1 MGRRSDAL
9 TGFARRRR
17 AKRWLIEPYLGFGT
31 QAELTL
37 PGRVMEDRR
46 LIPSTETDTRWR
58 NLRNTYKRCAT
69 REVAGARVRATFKG
83 AETVAITD
91 SEGYFCLQI
100 KLDAPPDA
108 RLWQELELDLIEPQD
123 AAGTPTRATA
133 EVMVPPAGARFGVVS
148 DIDDTVITTHVTSTL
163 KMLLTV
169 LFSNAHVR
177 TPFEGIAAFYRAL
190 HDGASGAEANP
201 IFYVSNGPWNLYG
214 LLIEFFKLNEIP
226 LGPLFMRDFGPQILF
241 PSRPHIGHKLSHIGR
256 ILEAYPHLPFI
267 LIGDSGERDPEIY
280 AEIATRYPDR
290 VRAIYIRSVDQR
302 QERLA
307 AIDALAATITA
318 MKTQFVLAPDSE
330 FAAVHAAA
338 EGLIASGALALIR
351 EEKEGT
357 G

>member
-9 TGFARRRR
+9 IGFARWRR

-31 QAELTL
+31 QSKLTL
-37 PGRVMEDRR
+37 PGRVLEDRR
-46 LIPSTETDTRWR
+46 LIPSTETDTSWR
-58 NLRNTYKRCAT
+58 NLRNTYKRFAT
-69 REVAGARVRATFKG
+69 REVAGARVCATFKG
-83 AETVAITD
+83 AESIAITD
-91 SEGYFCLQI
+91 SEGYFCIQI
-100 KLDAPPDA
+100 ELDAPPDA
-108 RLWQELELDLIEPQD
+108 RLWQELELQLIEPRA

-133 EVMVPPAGARFGVVS
+133 EVLVPPPGARFGVVS
-148 DIDDTVITTHVTSTL
+148 DIDDTVVATHVASTF

-177 TPFEGIAAFYRAL
+177 TPFKGIAAFYRAL
-190 HDGASGAEANP
+190 HGGASGAEANP

-226 LGPLFMRDFGPQILF
+226 LGPLFLRDFGPQILF
-241 PSRPHIGHKLSHIGR
+241 PSRPHMGHKLSHIGR

-290 VRAIYIRSVDQR
+290 IRAIYIRSVDQR

-338 EGLIASGALALIR
+338 EGLIASHTLALIR
-351 EEKEGT
+351 EEKKGA

>member
-1 MGRRSDAL
+1 MLRP
-9 TGFARRRR
+9 R
-17 AKRWLIEPYLGFGT
+17 AKRWLIEPYLGYGT
-31 QAELTL
+31 QSKLAV
-37 PGRVMEDRR
+37 PGRVMEDRS
-46 LIPSTETDTRWR
+46 LLPSSETDTHWR
-58 NLRNTYKRCAT
+58 NLRNTYKRFAT
-69 REVAGARVRATFKG
+69 REVAGARVRARFKD
-83 AETVAITD
+83 AETVAVTD

-100 KLDAPPDA
+100 EMDAPPDA
-108 RLWQELELDLIEPQD
+108 RLWHEIELDLLEPHD
-123 AAGTPTRATA
+123 AAAPTRATA
-133 EVMVPPAGARFGVVS
+133 GVMVPPPGARFGVVS
-148 DIDDTVITTHVTSTL
+148 DIDDTVITTHVTSTF

-177 TPFEGIAAFYRAL
+177 MPFEGIAAFYRAL

-226 LGPLFMRDFGPQILF
+226 LGPLFLRDFGPHILF
-241 PSRPHIGHKLSHIGR
+241 PSKPHMRHKVAHIER

-280 AEIATRYPDR
+280 AEITTRYASR
-290 VRAIYIRSVDQR
+290 IRAIYIRSVDQR
-302 QERLA
+302 RERLA
-307 AIDALAATITA
+307 AIDALAATITS

-338 EGLIASGALALIR
+338 EGFIASQALALIR
-351 EEKEGT
+351 EEKAGT